1 MAYEVEDV
9 AADDVVVVE
18 AAVFP
23 VFAVL
28 VALVAPFEGSTNGDV
43 VDGATSTG
51 LYWTVSESVLEC
63 MSFER
68 DAREEVAVE
77 PVPVVVAVVSAGDT
91 GGESGSSRLL
101 P

>member
-77 PVPVVVAVVSAGDT
+77 PVPVVEFLDGAENYDASF
-91 GGESGSSRLL
+91 GSDG
-101 P
+101 